1 MAQGRKHYRVAQKE
15 IEKQAEVQKQ
25 NNFNHY
31 LIGFLLVCLGML
43 KGFIIGYFVSNKF
56 INKK

>member
-15 IEKQAEVQKQ
+15 IEKQAEVQKKATH
-25 NNFNHY
+25 NHY

-43 KGFIIGYFVSNKF
+43 KGFIIGYFLANKF
-56 INKK
+56 VTKK